1 MVVVVIVV
9 LVEVVVVVASDV
21 FDEKFE
27 FELELS
33 WSDLFPLLMRKKEVT
48 AGLAGRAGLTTP
60 SATRKMVVTDK
71 TIEARSI
78 MLADSCRNEVRN
90 IDVSRLVI
98 VLPRHLHDERSL
110 EMEGGGT
117 IRIACYGLQRAA
129 EGL

>member
-21 FDEKFE
+21 FNEKFE
-27 FELELS
+27 FELS

-90 IDVSRLVI
+90 IDVSRLVSSL
-98 VLPRHLHDERSL
+98 LPRHLHDERSL